1 MCMNQEKGEMH
12 IHHLFLATTFTASL
26 WEDLVWTDSTLLTG
40 ALQSENSLVLV
51 VWGCGQFWMLFW
63 LAQDIQD
70 QPMALHTSTNIYYQ
84 YGVDVDFCVA
94 VNQNSTKE
102 A

>member
-1 MCMNQEKGEMH
+1 
-12 IHHLFLATTFTASL
+12 
-26 WEDLVWTDSTLLTG
+26 
-40 ALQSENSLVLV
+40 
-51 VWGCGQFWMLFW
+51 
-63 LAQDIQD
+63 
-70 QPMALHTSTNIYYQ
+70 MALHTSTNIYYQ